1 MFILLVRLKH
11 IFQRQIALL
20 NKYEFHP
27 GGGMV
32 HPKTPPRWFAK
43 LTSRTLG
50 GAEHLDGKEG
60 SPTRHDPNHS
70 LKRMRVLWRTPPC
83 YACHCIGPP
92 CGFWSTFLSFGG
104 IHRLGLLVTA
114 MWGRA
119 WCEKLRLDWV
129 FFSIFHSYD
138 CATIDLCCYTNSE
151 RAIFHQF
158 VRL

>member
-1 MFILLVRLKH
+1 
-11 IFQRQIALL
+11 
-20 NKYEFHP
+20 
-27 GGGMV
+27 MV

-60 SPTRHDPNHS
+60 SPTRHGSNHS

-92 CGFWSTFLSFGG
+92 CGFWPNFLSFGG

-129 FFSIFHSYD
+129 FFFYFPLLRLCNHWPLLLYEFWTRYFSPICTIVTCRMCVVSIWNLN
-138 CATIDLCCYTNSE
+138 IL
-151 RAIFHQF
+151 
-158 VRL
+158 VLW